1 MNKSQGGG
9 IMVDVNLRKMT
20 AADAIR
26 QAVIISGKTQEVIE
40 EEAGLRP
47 GSLDQYQS
55 RRDPHWPNM
64 LHMPAL
70 SMALGT
76 DLLLRWQ
83 EEQFMAKCLRHESR
97 DMSGRELL
105 QSIVKL
111 AAEIGDVAT
120 AAQAALAND
129 GEVDRKEAMAIRRE
143 AMEAVASLW
152 KIMNGVAGRV

>member
-1 MNKSQGGG
+1 VEKSQGG
-9 IMVDVNLRKMT
+9 IMVDINLRKMT

-83 EEQFMAKCLRHESR
+83 DEQYLAKCLRYDAPS
-97 DMSGRELL
+97 MCGRELL
-105 QSIVKL
+105 GAVVKL

-120 AAQAALAND
+120 AAQAALSND
-129 GEVDRKEAMAIRRE
+129 GEIDRAEAMAIRRE
-143 AMEAVASLW
+143 AMEAVATLW
-152 KIMNGVAGRV
+152 KIMNGVSGRV